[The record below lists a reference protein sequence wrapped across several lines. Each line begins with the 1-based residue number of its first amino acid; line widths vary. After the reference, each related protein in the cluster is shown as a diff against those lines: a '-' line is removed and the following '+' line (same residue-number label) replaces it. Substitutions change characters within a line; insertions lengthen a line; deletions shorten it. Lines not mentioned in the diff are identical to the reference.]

1 LKEKAMVKTLASA
14 QDLNYEQALE
24 ELEAL
29 LSTLEGESRDLEG
42 TMAMFERGKT
52 LIARCQELLEKA
64 ELKVRQLTTDGE
76 VIELEDQD

>member
-1 LKEKAMVKTLASA
+1 MAKSPASA
-14 QDLNYEQALE
+14 QDLSYEQALA

-42 TMAMFERGKT
+42 TMAMFERGKA

-64 ELKVRQLTTDGE
+64 DLKVKQLTADGE
-76 VIELEDQD
+76 IIDLEEQD

>member
-1 LKEKAMVKTLASA
+1 MAKSPTSA
-14 QDLNYEQALE
+14 QDLSYEQALA

-42 TMAMFERGKT
+42 TMAMFERGKA

-64 ELKVRQLTTDGE
+64 DLKVKQLTADGE
-76 VIELEDQD
+76 IIDLEEQD

>member
-1 LKEKAMVKTLASA
+1 MGKTPVSA

-29 LSTLEGESRDLEG
+29 LSALEGESRDLEG
-42 TMAMFERGKT
+42 TMAMFERGKA

-64 ELKVRQLTTDGE
+64 ELKVRQLTAEGE
-76 VIELEDQD
+76 VIDPEDQD